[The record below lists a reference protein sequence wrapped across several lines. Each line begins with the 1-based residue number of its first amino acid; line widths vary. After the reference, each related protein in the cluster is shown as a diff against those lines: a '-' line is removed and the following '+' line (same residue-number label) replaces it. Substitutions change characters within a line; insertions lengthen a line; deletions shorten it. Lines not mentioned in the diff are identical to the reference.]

1 MQANDTSADLR
12 RKELGRGPF
21 EQVPAH
27 WKPGTLLTRTWQAP
41 FTHGLTDI
49 WRQRCAEY
57 WERIEQRY
65 GVVLTDHR
73 NAHDIVD
80 GLGPVVATFAAIYVI
95 LPGERTHPRP
105 KELQ

>member
-1 MQANDTSADLR
+1 MQAGDTSADLR
-12 RKELGRGPF
+12 RRDLGHGPF

-27 WKPGTLLTRTWQAP
+27 WKPGMLLSKVWQAP

-49 WRQRCAEY
+49 WRARCAGY

-73 NAHDIVD
+73 NAHDIIQ
-80 GLGPVVATFAAIYVI
+80 GTGPVVATYAAIYVI
-95 LPGERTHPRP
+95 LPAERTHPRP